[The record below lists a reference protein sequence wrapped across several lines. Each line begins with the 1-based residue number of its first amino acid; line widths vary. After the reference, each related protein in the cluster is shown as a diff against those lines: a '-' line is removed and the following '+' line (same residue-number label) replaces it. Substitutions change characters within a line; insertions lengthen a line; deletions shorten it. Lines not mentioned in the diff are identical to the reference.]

1 MSYLLDT
8 NVLSEV
14 RRPVPDPQVM
24 SWLDEVDED
33 RVYLSVIS
41 IAEIA
46 RGVALLDAGRRR
58 DALAAWLEHELP
70 MRFESRLLQIDER
83 IALTW
88 GRLMG
93 EAKKAGRGLSVMD
106 GWIAAVALVHDL
118 VLVTR
123 NIRDF
128 EGLGVALLDPW
139 AGESSGRA

>member
-14 RRPVPDPQVM
+14 RRPAPDANVLI
-24 SWLDEVDED
+24 WLDRVDED

-58 DALAAWLEHELP
+58 DELAAWLEHELP
-70 MRFESRLLQIDER
+70 ARFESRLIQIDAQT
-83 IALTW
+83 ALTW

-106 GWIAAVALVHDL
+106 GWIAAIALVHDL

-128 EGLGVALLDPW
+128 EGLGIPLLDPW
-139 AGESSGRA
+139 AGESSDRA